1 MNPMPGNEA
10 ASTTPLARALGAFI
24 AKTGFGSLPPTA
36 VRIAQNAII
45 DTVGV
50 IVAGASELPVRVL
63 KKTLGAHTGA
73 GEATLFFG
81 KERASAPHAA
91 WLNGA
96 AGHVL
101 DYDDFARGH
110 PSVVLVPAIFAEG
123 EALDASGAAIV
134 NAYVVGYEV
143 WMDLVMRER
152 GSYQTKG
159 LHPTS
164 LIAPLAAAA
173 ACAKLRGLDAEQA
186 ASALGLAAHQ
196 ASGITIGHGTMAKSF
211 QVGKA
216 AYTGVIS
223 ARLAANGMSTAP
235 QSLDHEQGFLRA
247 VSPTGDVDIA
257 SAPRL
262 GADWHIVGR
271 GPNLKCYPVCYR
283 VHRVVDATLGLA
295 KARSPDP
302 RDIQKVE
309 VLLGGIDA
317 MILANHE
324 PTTGLAAKF
333 SAEFAVAACLLAKQV
348 TLAELTDQFVRRP
361 DVQQLM
367 RRVTVITNENYDP
380 EAPGFS
386 LHDQVRVHLRNGQVI
401 ESEQVRHAPGSVKR
415 PLTADALAAKFR
427 ECLRFGNPELDAT
440 RMLDALERLAA
451 LKSCRALTGEIPVG
465 V

>member
-173 ACAKLRGLDAEQA
+173 ACAKLRRLNADQA

-223 ARLAANGMSTAP
+223 ARLAAHGMSTAP
-235 QSLDHEQGFLRA
+235 QSLDHDQGFLRA
-247 VSPTGDVDIA
+247 VSPAGDVDIA
-257 SAPRL
+257 SVPRL
-262 GADWHIVGR
+262 GEHWRIIEH

-295 KARSPDP
+295 KGRPLDP

-309 VLLGGIDA
+309 VRLGKIDA

-324 PTTGLAAKF
+324 PMTGLAAKF
-333 SAEFAVAACLLAKQV
+333 SAEFAVAACLLAKQL
-348 TLAELTDQFVRRP
+348 TLAELTDQFVLRP
-361 DVQQLM
+361 EVQQLM
-367 RRVTVITNENYDP
+367 RRVTVTTNENYDP
-380 EAPGFS
+380 DAPGFS
-386 LHDQVRVHLRNGQVI
+386 MHDQVLVHMRNGQVI
-401 ESEQVRHAPGSVKR
+401 KSERVKHAPGSVQR
-415 PLTADALAAKFR
+415 PISADALEKKFF
-427 ECLRFGNPELDAT
+427 ECLRFGNPELDAP
-440 RMLDALERLAA
+440 RMLDALLRIEA
-451 LKSCRALTGEIPVG
+451 LQSCRELTDEITVA

>member
-1 MNPMPGNEA
+1 MTAKPGDEMP
-10 ASTTPLARALGAFI
+10 STTSLARSLGEFI
-24 AKTGFGSLPPTA
+24 ATTRYGSLPPEA
-36 VRIAQNAII
+36 ARIAKNAII

-50 IVAGASELPVRVL
+50 IVAGCNEPPVRVL
-63 KKTLGAHTGA
+63 HKTLGAGTN
-73 GEATLFFG
+73 GEAALFLG
-81 KERASAPHAA
+81 KDRTSAPHAA

-110 PSVVLVPAIFAEG
+110 PSVVLVPAILAEG
-123 EALDASGAAIV
+123 EALNVSGADIV

-143 WMDLVMRER
+143 WMDLVMREQ

-173 ACAKLRGLDAEQA
+173 ACAKLRRLDADQA
-186 ASALGLAAHQ
+186 AAALGLAAHQ

-216 AYTGVIS
+216 AYTGVLS
-223 ARLAANGMSTAP
+223 ARLAANGMRTAP
-235 QSLDHEQGFLRA
+235 QSLDHAQGFLRA
-247 VSPTGDVDIA
+247 ISPAGDVDIA
-257 SAPRL
+257 SVPRF
-262 GADWHIVGR
+262 GEYWRIIKH

-295 KARSPDP
+295 KGWLDP

-309 VLLGGIDA
+309 VLLGKIDA

-324 PTTGLAAKF
+324 PMTGLAAKF
-333 SAEFAVAACLLAKQV
+333 SAEFAVAACLLAKQL
-348 TLAELTDQFVRRP
+348 TLAELTDQFVLRP
-361 DVQQLM
+361 EVQQLM
-367 RRVTVITNENYDP
+367 RRVTVTTNENYDP
-380 EAPGFS
+380 DAPGFS
-386 LHDQVRVHLRNGQVI
+386 MHDQVLVHLRNGQVI
-401 ESEQVRHAPGSVKR
+401 ASERVKHAPGSVQR
-415 PLTADALAAKFR
+415 PITADALAKKFF
-427 ECLRFGNPELDAT
+427 ECLRFGKPELDAP
-440 RMLDALERLAA
+440 RMLDALLRLEA
-451 LKSCRALTGEIPVG
+451 LKSCRELTDEITVA

>member
-1 MNPMPGNEA
+1 MTAKPGDEM
-10 ASTTPLARALGAFI
+10 ASTTSLARSLGEFI
-24 AKTGFGSLPPTA
+24 ATTRYGSLPPEA
-36 VRIAQNAII
+36 VRIAKNAII

-50 IVAGASELPVRVL
+50 IVAGCNEPPVRVL
-63 KKTLGAHTGA
+63 HKTLGAGTN
-73 GEATLFFG
+73 GEAALFLG
-81 KERASAPHAA
+81 RDRTSAPHAA

-110 PSVVLVPAIFAEG
+110 PSVVLVPAILAEG
-123 EALDASGAAIV
+123 EALNVSGADIV

-143 WMDLVMRER
+143 WMDLVMREQ

-173 ACAKLRGLDAEQA
+173 ACAKLRRLDADQA
-186 ASALGLAAHQ
+186 AAALGLAAHQ

-216 AYTGVIS
+216 AYTGVLS
-223 ARLAANGMSTAP
+223 ARLAANGMRTAP
-235 QSLDHEQGFLRA
+235 QSLDHAQGFLRA
-247 VSPTGDVDIA
+247 ISPAGDVDIA
-257 SAPRL
+257 SVPRF
-262 GADWHIVGR
+262 GEHWRIIEH

-295 KARSPDP
+295 KGALDP

-309 VLLGGIDA
+309 VRLGKIDA

-324 PTTGLAAKF
+324 PMTGLAAKF
-333 SAEFAVAACLLAKQV
+333 SAEFAVAACLLAKQL
-348 TLAELTDQFVRRP
+348 TLAELTDQFVLRP
-361 DVQQLM
+361 EVQQLM
-367 RRVTVITNENYDP
+367 RRVAVTTNENYDP
-380 EAPGFS
+380 DAPGFS
-386 LHDQVRVHLRNGQVI
+386 LHDQVLVHLRNGQVI
-401 ESEQVRHAPGSVKR
+401 ESERVKHAPGSVQR
-415 PLTADALAAKFR
+415 PITADALAKKFF
-427 ECLRFGNPELDAT
+427 ECLRFGKPELDAP
-440 RMLDALERLAA
+440 RMLDALLRLEA
-451 LKSCRALTGEIPVG
+451 LKSCRELTDEITVA

>member
-1 MNPMPGNEA
+1 MTSTLGNQME
-10 ASTTPLARALGAFI
+10 STAPLARTLGEFI
-24 AKTGFGSLPPTA
+24 ARTRYASLPAQA
-36 VRIAQNAII
+36 VKIAKNAFI

-50 IVAGASELPVRVL
+50 IVAGCNEPPVRVL
-63 KKTLGAHTGA
+63 HKTLGADTN
-73 GEATLFFG
+73 GEAALFFG
-81 KERASAPHAA
+81 KARAWAPHAA

-110 PSVVLVPAIFAEG
+110 PSVVLVPAILAEG
-123 EALDASGAAIV
+123 EALDASGADIV

-159 LHPTS
+159 SHPTS

-173 ACAKLRGLDAEQA
+173 ACAKLRRLNADQA

-196 ASGITIGHGTMAKSF
+196 ASGLTIGHGTMAKSF

-223 ARLAANGMSTAP
+223 ARLAQNGMSTSLQA
-235 QSLDHEQGFLRA
+235 LDHNQGFLRA

-257 SAPRL
+257 SASRL
-262 GADWHIVGR
+262 GEDWRIINH

-283 VHRVVDATLGLA
+283 VHRVVDATLEVA
-295 KARSPDP
+295 KGRSPDP
-302 RDIQKVE
+302 RDVQKVE
-309 VLLGGIDA
+309 VLLGKIDA

-324 PTTGLAAKF
+324 PATGLAAKF
-333 SAEFAVAACLLAKQV
+333 SAEFAVAACLLAKRI
-348 TLAELTDQFVRRP
+348 TLAELTDEFVGRP
-361 DVQQLM
+361 EVQQLM

-386 LHDQVRVHLRNGQVI
+386 MYDQVRVHLRHGQVI
-401 ESEQVRHAPGSVKR
+401 ESAQVRHAPGSVKR
-415 PLTADALAAKFR
+415 PIIAEALATKFL
-427 ECLRFGNPELDAT
+427 ECLRFGNPELDAA
-440 RMLDALERLAA
+440 RMLDALKRLDA
-451 LKSCRALTGEIPVG
+451 LKSCRELTHEITADV
-465 V
+465 